1 MINHVRVAVLGA
13 GFSGLCTAIQ
23 LKKNGIDSFVVF
35 EKASKV
41 GGTWRENVYPGV
53 ACDVPSH
60 LYSFS
65 FALNPNWSRMF
76 SPGWEIQDYIEQ
88 CVDRFRI
95 GDQIRCNSE
104 VKSVRFEN
112 NVWRVLLEGG
122 ETYTADVVVSGLGGL
137 HIAHTPEFEGSD
149 RFKGALFHSAEWDE
163 RVEIAGKN
171 VAIVGTGA
179 SAIQILPELQKVA
192 KQVCVY
198 QRTPPWIVPRND
210 RVLSKDFKSK
220 LSRFPLLLRLFR
232 WFLYCLMELR
242 VRFIKKDSPTN
253 LLTMKTAMSYLRAKV
268 QDPVL
273 RDSLTPRYA
282 IGCKRILLSD
292 DYYDAIQQ
300 PNVELVQEPIEAFS
314 ETGIVTYERGF
325 RPFDIVIMAT
335 GFKPFAINRSVQL
348 MGRDGTIIEDVW
360 SDRIQAHRTLMVP
373 RFPNFFMLLGPN
385 SGLGHNSVIL
395 MIEAQVR
402 FILRALKSLERLQA
416 TRMEPRLESM
426 TKFNRSLRNGLSKTV
441 YGGGCNAWYTDE
453 NDHNFTLW
461 PYSTLRYFLSMW
473 RVNRNEFVWER

>member
-13 GFSGLCTAIQ
+13 GLSGLCTAIQ
-23 LKKNGIDSFVVF
+23 LKKYGIDSFVVL
-35 EKASKV
+35 EKANKV

-65 FALNPNWSRMF
+65 FALNPNWSRMY
-76 SPGWEIQDYIEQ
+76 SPGWEIQDYIEE
-88 CVDRFRI
+88 CVDTFRI
-95 GDQIRCNSE
+95 GDRIRCNSE
-104 VKSVRFEN
+104 VKSVRLEDK
-112 NVWRVLLEGG
+112 VWRVSLVGG

-137 HIAHTPEFEGSD
+137 HIPHLPEFEGCD
-149 RFKGALFHSAEWDE
+149 KYKGALFHSAEWDE
-163 RVEIAGKN
+163 KVEIADKK

-192 KQVCVY
+192 KQVCVF
-198 QRTPPWIVPRND
+198 QRTPPWIIPRND
-210 RVLSKDFKSK
+210 RVLSGGFKTK
-220 LSRFPLLLRLFR
+220 LSRFPMLLRFFR

-253 LLTMKTAMSYLRAKV
+253 FLTMKAAMSYLMAKV
-268 QDPVL
+268 NDPAL

-300 PNVELVQEPIEAFS
+300 PNVELVQEPILAFN
-314 ETGIVTYERGF
+314 ETGIVTRGNVT
-325 RPFDIVIMAT
+325 RPFDVVILAT
-335 GFKPFAINRSVQL
+335 GFEPFAINRSVQL
-348 MGRDGTIIEDVW
+348 IGRDGVNIDDMWKE
-360 SDRIQAHRTLMVP
+360 RIQAHRTIMVP

-402 FILRALKSLERLQA
+402 FILRALKSLESVQA
-416 TRMEPRLESM
+416 TRFEPRIESM
-426 TKFNRSLRNGLSKTV
+426 SRFNKKLRTGLTKTV

-473 RVNRNEFVWER
+473 RVKRNEFVWER